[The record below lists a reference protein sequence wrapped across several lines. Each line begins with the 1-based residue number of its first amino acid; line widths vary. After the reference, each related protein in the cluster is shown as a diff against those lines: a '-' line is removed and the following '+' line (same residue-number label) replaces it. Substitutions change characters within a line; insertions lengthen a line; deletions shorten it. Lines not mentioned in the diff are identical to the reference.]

1 MGTSS
6 ARRGPTTGLWRAAKG
21 AATRYL
27 SPGAGGEVSA
37 REVVARY
44 LAALAETPGQ
54 GEALAAFRVT
64 RKVAQDLGA
73 LWQEVAARGWD
84 AALKER
90 GLAPL
95 AREPAEML
103 APGVSGVLAGS
114 GGGLEEAVV
123 RTALALVLRPA
134 VQSQDRPEP
143 AQVVRQFLVTAVHLR
158 LALDLGEPL
167 EAAAGELWA
176 APGRLKPDQGS
187 DRGRRGSGRRPV
199 GASGYPRPLAGV
211 RGLDLGYRSYGGIDA
226 EPGAGRPAGSPLRFG
241 WIGYVW
247 KPAASGRGSRL
258 LWCGP
263 GGGTAPWPLNST

>member
-37 REVVARY
+37 REVAARY

-54 GEALAAFRVT
+54 GEALAAFRFT

-73 LWQEVAARGWD
+73 LGQEVAARGWE
-84 AALKER
+84 AALKDK

-95 AREPAEML
+95 AQEPPEML

-123 RTALALVLRPA
+123 RTALALGDQAGNASSGPAGPGSAGAAVSGRGGAPASGPGPGGAPGSRGGQLR
-134 VQSQDRPEP
+134 
-143 AQVVRQFLVTAVHLR
+143 
-158 LALDLGEPL
+158 
-167 EAAAGELWA
+167 A
-176 APGRLKPDQGS
+176 APGGLKPDQGR
-187 DRGRRGSGRRPV
+187 D
-199 GASGYPRPLAGV
+199 
-211 RGLDLGYRSYGGIDA
+211 
-226 EPGAGRPAGSPLRFG
+226 
-241 WIGYVW
+241 
-247 KPAASGRGSRL
+247 
-258 LWCGP
+258 
-263 GGGTAPWPLNST
+263 